1 MQKLKKQKYP
11 KIHRMEQRSNEWF
24 EARKGKMTSSNS
36 ATIASNGK
44 GLETYI
50 YEILASKYSRNDEE
64 KYLSIDMQRGI
75 DLEDQARNVYD
86 IEYETVEQV
95 GLIDYNEY
103 FSSSPDGLVGKD
115 GGIEI
120 KCPNSSNF
128 FRLLVNGKD
137 AIDKKYLWQMQGQML
152 AANRKWVDFVA
163 YNVGFDKSLV
173 VIRIEKNP
181 AMQEKLIAGINK
193 GTEMI
198 KALEKRYEKMFKV

>member
-1 MQKLKKQKYP
+1 
-11 KIHRMEQRSNEWF
+11 MEQRTPEWF

-173 VIRIEKNP
+173 VIRIEKDP

>member
-1 MQKLKKQKYP
+1 
-11 KIHRMEQRSNEWF
+11 MEQRSNEWF

-95 GLIDYNEY
+95 VLIDYN
-103 FSSSPDGLVGKD
+103 
-115 GGIEI
+115 
-120 KCPNSSNF
+120 
-128 FRLLVNGKD
+128 
-137 AIDKKYLWQMQGQML
+137 
-152 AANRKWVDFVA
+152 
-163 YNVGFDKSLV
+163 
-173 VIRIEKNP
+173 
-181 AMQEKLIAGINK
+181 
-193 GTEMI
+193 
-198 KALEKRYEKMFKV
+198 